1 MKHTT
6 YLTLILLLLVATT
19 SCHSKKS
26 TVKTSDA
33 VVATSS
39 FEEMRYKAILDNYA
53 PWQTLVVR
61 GRASLGDLS
70 SSFELRMIHN
80 QAIQISLRPLLGIE
94 IARMIMTQD
103 SIFVYDKINK
113 RSITATVKEVVNG
126 LPIRPTLSNVQSML
140 TGQPFIPG
148 NDSITANDYA
158 LFAIETLQDDWVMQP
173 KKQIE
178 QASYLLLFKEL
189 SLIGIG
195 GWQEGTSRQIAVE
208 YSDFDTSTGYHLP
221 TAIAMSAQGS
231 DKKYT
236 MQLSYN
242 SASYNTQTS
251 IEKLSGHGYEKIT
264 LSQLLKSLTK

>member
-6 YLTLILLLLVATT
+6 YIALILLLLVVTT
-19 SCHSKKS
+19 GCHSKKEA
-26 TVKTSDA
+26 VKSSDA
-33 VVATSS
+33 VVATAS
-39 FEEMRYKAILDNYA
+39 FEEMRYKAMLNNYA

-70 SSFELRMIHN
+70 SAFELRMIHN
-80 QAIQISLRPLLGIE
+80 EAIQISLRPLLGIE
-94 IARMIMTQD
+94 IARMVMTQD

-113 RSITATVKEVVNG
+113 RSITTAIEEVVAG
-126 LPIRPTLSNVQSML
+126 LPLRPTLSNVQCML

-148 NDSITANDYA
+148 NDSITVGDFAH
-158 LFAIETLQDDWVMQP
+158 FAIETVQDDWVMQP

-178 QASYLLLFKEL
+178 QASYLLVFKEL
-189 SLIGIG
+189 ALIGIG

-221 TAIAMSAQGS
+221 TAIGMSAQGS

-251 IEKLSGHGYEKIT
+251 IEKLSGYGYKKIT
-264 LSQLLKSLTK
+264 LSQLLKSLTE